1 MPPKVDPYATL
12 VQRRFDALLI
22 DSAAPPARR
31 GFRVNMFKS
40 LFAGLVIAAATSAV
54 ASTTI
59 NFDDPSF
66 ESASGDFAVP
76 NGYGGLN
83 WTNFNVYD
91 AVHHPGLGDSGYDF
105 AWVSPNN
112 VAFTAF
118 PNQFPTEIISSDTPF
133 TLNSAYLTSVWRDNL
148 NVQVIGSLGG
158 NTIYTETFTLS
169 ATANTLETFNMVGVD
184 TVEFTPSGG
193 TLHSGYANDYGPYF
207 AMDNVDVDLITE
219 VPEPSTWFAAVL
231 ALGAIGFSQRKRV
244 RACASF
250 AVKKH
255 F

>member
-1 MPPKVDPYATL
+1 MRKLIYIS
-12 VQRRFDALLI
+12 LLAFAAAA
-22 DSAAPPARR
+22 SAA
-31 GFRVNMFKS
+31 
-40 LFAGLVIAAATSAV
+40 AA
-54 ASTTI
+54 TI
-59 NFDDPSF
+59 NFDNLDGST
-66 ESASGDFAVP
+66 GDQVVP

>member
-1 MPPKVDPYATL
+1 MRKLIYIS
-12 VQRRFDALLI
+12 LLAFAAAA
-22 DSAAPPARR
+22 SAA
-31 GFRVNMFKS
+31 
-40 LFAGLVIAAATSAV
+40 AA
-54 ASTTI
+54 TI
-59 NFDDPSF
+59 NFDNLDGST
-66 ESASGDFAVP
+66 GDQVVP

-184 TVEFTPSGG
+184 KVEFTPSGG
-193 TLHSGYANDYGPYF
+193 TFHDGYQGDFGPYF
-207 AMDNVDVDLITE
+207 AMDNVSVDLITA

-250 AVKKH
+250 AVKGH
-255 F
+255 S

>member
-1 MPPKVDPYATL
+1 MRKLIYIS
-12 VQRRFDALLI
+12 LLAFAAAA
-22 DSAAPPARR
+22 SAA
-31 GFRVNMFKS
+31 
-40 LFAGLVIAAATSAV
+40 AA
-54 ASTTI
+54 TI
-59 NFDDPSF
+59 NFDNLDGST
-66 ESASGDFAVP
+66 GDQVVP

-250 AVKKH
+250 AAQKH
-255 F
+255 S

>member
-1 MPPKVDPYATL
+1 MRKLIYIS
-12 VQRRFDALLI
+12 LLAFAAAA
-22 DSAAPPARR
+22 SAA
-31 GFRVNMFKS
+31 
-40 LFAGLVIAAATSAV
+40 AA
-54 ASTTI
+54 TI
-59 NFDDPSF
+59 NFDNLDGST
-66 ESASGDFAVP
+66 GDQVVP

-231 ALGAIGFSQRKRV
+231 ALGAIGFSQRKRL
-244 RACASF
+244 RACASS
-250 AVKKH
+250 AVQKH
-255 F
+255 S